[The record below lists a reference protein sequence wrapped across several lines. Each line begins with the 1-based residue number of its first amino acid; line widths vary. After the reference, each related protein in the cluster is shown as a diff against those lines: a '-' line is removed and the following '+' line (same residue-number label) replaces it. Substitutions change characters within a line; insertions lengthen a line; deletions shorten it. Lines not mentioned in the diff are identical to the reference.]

1 MKMKSLIA
9 SAAIAVTLPFSVF
22 SQTSTSL
29 DKDEHLLDGNNFTV
43 QYQNASAIDISFE
56 NGEITYKWI
65 AGRNAAEPAKTLSY
79 TSKKVA
85 PETYFV
91 SWHERDTQTYVTMV
105 YNFAANVGS
114 VSVIARYG
122 SEKPFTGFQAGVIEH
137 FGSL

>member
-1 MKMKSLIA
+1 MRALVLFVISITA
-9 SAAIAVTLPFSVF
+9 SFNVL

-29 DKDEHLLDGNNFTV
+29 DKDEHLLDGTNFTV

-65 AGRNAAEPAKTLSY
+65 AGRNSEEPAKTLSY

-85 PETYFV
+85 SETYFV
-91 SWHERDTQTYVTMV
+91 SWHELDSQTYVTMV
-105 YNFAANVGS
+105 YNFAANLGS

-122 SEKPFTGFQAGVIEH
+122 SDKPFTGFQAGVIEH
-137 FGSL
+137 IGNL